1 MRLEQYDTAATP
13 SAGFEPL
20 PAGDYTGKIIDAEI
34 VNISAN
40 NDYGRCLK
48 LTWEIQ
54 DDDYNGRLL
63 FDRINLWAEGSM
75 NNLNKVIQIA
85 NSRFAAIREALGVGA
100 VVETDE
106 LLQIPC
112 MLSVFIKND
121 PQYGPSNKIKK
132 YYSLNPANTVN
143 STPVQHAPAAGMQT
157 KPATNA
163 MQSKSTGGAK
173 PLPWHTK

>member
-1 MRLEQYDTAATP
+1 MRLEQYDVDAAP
-13 SAGFEPL
+13 NAGFEPL

-34 VNISAN
+34 VNISKN

-63 FDRINLWAEGSM
+63 FDRINLWPEGM

-112 MLSVFIKND
+112 RLSVNIKND
-121 PQYGPSNKIKK
+121 PQYGASNHIKN
-132 YYSLNPANTVN
+132 YYALNAVDNTP
-143 STPVQHAPAAGMQT
+143 TQHAPAAGVQT
-157 KPATNA
+157 KPATNT

>member
-13 SAGFEPL
+13 NAGFEPL

-34 VNISAN
+34 VNISKN

-63 FDRINLWAEGSM
+63 FDRINLWPVKMGNIE
-75 NNLNKVIQIA
+75 KVIQIA

-112 MLSVFIKND
+112 RLTVNIKND
-121 PQYGPSNKIKK
+121 PQYGASNYIKN
-132 YYSLNPANTVN
+132 YHALNAVDNTP
-143 STPVQHAPAAGMQT
+143 TQHAPAAGVQT
-157 KPATNA
+157 QPAT
-163 MQSKSTGGAK
+163 MQSKNTGGAK

>member
-20 PAGDYTGKIIDAEI
+20 PAGAYTGKIIDAEI
-34 VNISAN
+34 VDISKN

-54 DDDYNGRLL
+54 DDGYNGRLL
-63 FDRINLWAEGSM
+63 FDRINLWPENM
-75 NNLNKVIQIA
+75 NNIEKVIQIA
-85 NSRFAAIREALGVGA
+85 NSRFASIREALCVGA

-112 MLSVFIKND
+112 QLSVNIKND
-121 PQYGPSNKIKK
+121 QQYGASNYIKN
-132 YYSLNPANTVN
+132 YHALNAVDNTP
-143 STPVQHAPAAGMQT
+143 TQHAPAAGMQT
-157 KPATNA
+157 QPATNT

>member
-13 SAGFEPL
+13 NAGFEPL

-34 VNISAN
+34 VNISKN

-63 FDRINLWAEGSM
+63 FDRINLWPEKM
-75 NNLNKVIQIA
+75 NNIEKVIQIA
-85 NSRFAAIREALGVGA
+85 NSRFAAIREVLCVGA

-112 MLSVFIKND
+112 RLAVNIKND
-121 PQYGPSNKIKK
+121 PQYGASNYIKN
-132 YYSLNPANTVN
+132 YYSLNAANTVN
-143 STPVQHAPAAGMQT
+143 STPAQHTPAAGLQT
-157 KPATNA
+157 KPATNT
-163 MQSKSTGGAK
+163 MQSKSNGGAK